1 MEHSVIYR
9 DPDAYSPW
17 PVLWPLPD
25 GSIGAGVVTSPI
37 GSHPGASTFGRFFA
51 MASCDG
57 GRTWQPSDHP
67 AHPANWPF
75 GTEDE
80 HMDRFAAVLPD
91 PGGDTFV
98 TVGAHG
104 FEAWDAGR
112 LDEARSQHRWV
123 RMLPERPGHIAV
135 QSPLLVSRR
144 STDGGKTWEVRE
156 WDVPGVQGLWC
167 FNRGVVMHDGTLVVS
182 VYAHDHDGDERA
194 YVLRSEDTGRTWRL
208 HDLCA
213 KAKVV
218 PANETALCEV
228 SPGRLIALTRSDLGR
243 GDHHLLQLWSDD
255 GGRTWTEPIKTPI
268 WGHPAHLLKLADGR
282 ILCTHGYRRTPLG
295 VRTVFSEDSG
305 ETWDVA
311 GTVVLRGD
319 SSGHSPHRGEGT
331 GVGDVGY
338 PVSMQLPDGAVL
350 TAYYLT
356 PDDNVTHCAATRW
369 QPDGY

>member
-1 MEHSVIYR
+1 MIVDMEHSVIYR

-25 GSIGAGVVTSPI
+25 GGIGAGVVTSPI

-75 GTEDE
+75 GTENE

-91 PGGDTFV
+91 PGGDTLV

-112 LDEARSQHRWV
+112 LEEARSRHRWV
-123 RMLPERPGHIAV
+123 RMLPERPDHIAV
-135 QSPLLVSRR
+135 QSPLLISRR

-156 WDVPGVQGLWC
+156 WEVPGVQGLWC
-167 FNRGVVMHDGTLVVS
+167 FNRGVVMQDGTLVVS
-182 VYAHDHDGDERA
+182 VYAIDSDGDERP
-194 YVLRSEDTGRTWRL
+194 YVLRSQDTGRTWRL

-213 KAKVV
+213 RVTAV

-228 SPGRLIALTRSDLGR
+228 APGRLIALTRAELGR

-255 GGRTWTEPIKTPI
+255 GGRSWTEPIKTPI

-282 ILCTHGYRRTPLG
+282 ILCTHGYRR
-295 VRTVFSEDSG
+295 RTARACGRSSAR
-305 ETWDVA
+305 TA
-311 GTVVLRGD
+311 ARPGT
-319 SSGHSPHRGEGT
+319 
-331 GVGDVGY
+331 
-338 PVSMQLPDGAVL
+338 
-350 TAYYLT
+350 
-356 PDDNVTHCAATRW
+356 
-369 QPDGY
+369 